1 MIRDDVEITCGI
13 GISIIDSRGNP
24 LAIYGECTERRLD
37 GAGRAERVRVITF
50 RSADS
55 DSLGMVAKD
64 LFDRRRFRAVI
75 ELRRTGVCIDVV
87 DLLGHQLRVCE
98 RFSHRTNTRFAVRQG

>member
-24 LAIYGECTERRLD
+24 LAIYGERAKRRLD
-37 GAGRAERVRVITF
+37 GACRAQRMRVITF

-55 DSLGMVAKD
+55 DSLGVLAKH
-64 LFDRRRFRAVI
+64 LFDRRRFRAVV
-75 ELRRTGVCIDVV
+75 EPGRAGVRVDVIDLV
-87 DLLGHQLRVCE
+87 GR
-98 RFSHRTNTRFAVRQG
+98 

>member
-24 LAIYGECTERRLD
+24 LAIYGERAKRRLD
-37 GAGRAERVRVITF
+37 GACRAQRMRVITF

-55 DSLGMVAKD
+55 DSLDVFGKH

-75 ELRRTGVCIDVV
+75 ELVRTGVRVNGG
-87 DLLGHQLRVCE
+87 DLLGRQLGVSVRS
-98 RFSHRTNTRFAVRQG
+98 SHSPNA